1 MDSAISSLPP
11 QVRDMIWDNLYVAE
25 LIAIFS
31 IAAAGSLEVVMSIF
45 DNFQRYRGVYFWSMQ
60 IAAWGIL
67 VHAIMAELR
76 YLSIASEIA
85 MALPFVIGWICMV
98 TGQAVVL
105 YSRLH
110 LVVND
115 IRRIRWVLWMI
126 IANFFILHM
135 PMTGLFICLNL
146 GDNRC
151 VRPARIFDR
160 IQVTVFGLQDTLIC
174 AIYIA
179 EAVRALKPIYQ
190 VKGRQGRKVIYWL
203 LFVNGLGILLD
214 ILIIVSE
221 FRAHNLAIGFKSL
234 AYSVKLKLE
243 FYALTQ
249 LRELTRIYPCS
260 LCQGID
266 GNTAR
271 GASSDINI
279 FDMIANPRQPDTVE
293 TGTLPSFVG
302 TISPPPPNS
311 TRSSAYDFHEALR
324 ETMSTENS
332 IHLHTDTTSPIRSET
347 RSTVEM
353 TLLETPK

>member
-85 MALPFVIGWICMV
+85 MALPFVI
-98 TGQAVVL
+98 
-105 YSRLH
+105 
-110 LVVND
+110 VVND

-249 LRELTRIYPCS
+249 LRELTRTYPCS
-260 LCQGID
+260 LCQGIE

-279 FDMIANPRQPDTVE
+279 FDMIANPAQPATVE